1 MVLKDCQQPGENF
14 TVTLSECSRLYK
26 DYVQCVPSFT
36 NLKYYN
42 TKKIHKQVN
51 RSHTYVMRLQ
61 VRFIYIFLL
70 LFSVLNTSYFYPQ
83 NKC

>member
-14 TVTLSECSRLYK
+14 TVMLSECSRLYK
-26 DYVQCVPSFT
+26 DCCDPSFT
-36 NLKYYN
+36 NLN
-42 TKKIHKQVN
+42 IIIQKKIHKRVN